1 VALISTAFQLPPLD
15 GSTTAQSF
23 PLHHFFQASEKE
35 VGCHVMPVISFKY
48 TLFSVYRDDQNMN
61 VETVKINYLKINFI
75 DDQLDPCKKLFIC

>member
-1 VALISTAFQLPPLD
+1 
-15 GSTTAQSF
+15 
-23 PLHHFFQASEKE
+23 
-35 VGCHVMPVISFKY
+35 MPVISFKY